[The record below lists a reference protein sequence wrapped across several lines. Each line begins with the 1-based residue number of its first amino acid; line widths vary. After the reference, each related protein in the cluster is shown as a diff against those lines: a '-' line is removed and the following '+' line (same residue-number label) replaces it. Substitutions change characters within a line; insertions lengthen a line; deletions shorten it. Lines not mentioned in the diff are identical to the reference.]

1 MKILYAASEVAPFA
15 KTGGLADVSAALPRH
30 LARRGHDVLLVAPLY
45 RRVRETVE
53 TTPIPGAQDLRLS
66 LGPHEVRVS
75 LHRAPL
81 PNSEVQVCFVRC
93 DALYGREGIYT
104 QDPDEHLRF
113 IVLTYAALTAC
124 QRLGFAPDIAHVHD
138 WQTALLP
145 LALRC
150 RYDWDGAIFGR
161 TKTVLT
167 IHNLAHQGAF
177 GAHVLPDTGLADS
190 AHLFHQDQLS
200 AGAISLLTTGILY
213 ADAITTVSPTYA
225 KEIQSPE
232 LGMGLDGLL
241 RERASTVVGVLN
253 GIDPT
258 EWDPATD
265 PLIPH
270 RFSRGDLD
278 GKERCKKALL
288 ESVGLPYHTGL
299 PLAGVVTRLTAQ
311 KGLELILE
319 VAPHFLAR
327 GRMQLVVLGS
337 GATHYEN
344 AFSQLQHRFPHQVCF
359 YRGFSNELAHLIE
372 AGSDMFLMPSRFE
385 PCGLNQLY
393 SLAYGTAPIVRA
405 TGGLRDSV
413 RPFDARTGE
422 GTGFVFEHFD
432 AQGLGWAL
440 DQALRTYR
448 NRPLWRRL
456 QDNAMAQDF
465 SWERRVRTYEELY
478 ERVREL

>member
-30 LARRGHDVLLVAPLY
+30 LARRGHEVLLVAPLY
-45 RRVRETVE
+45 RRVQAEL
-53 TTPIPGAQDLRLS
+53 TPVPEAQDIRLR
-66 LGPHEVRVS
+66 LGPHQVRVS

-81 PNSEVQVCFVRC
+81 PDSEVEVTFVRC
-93 DALYGREGIYT
+93 DDLYGRDGIYT
-104 QDPDEHLRF
+104 QDADEHLRF
-113 IVLTYAALTAC
+113 IVLTYAALEAC
-124 QRLGFAPDIAHVHD
+124 QRLGFSPDVAHVHD

-145 LALRC
+145 LALKC
-150 RYDWDGAIFGR
+150 RYDWDAARFGR

-200 AGAISLLTTGILY
+200 AGAISLLTTGLLY

-225 KEIQSPE
+225 KEIQTPE

-241 RERASTVVGVLN
+241 RERSSTVVGVLN

-265 PLIPH
+265 RLIPH
-270 RFSRGDLD
+270 RYRRGALD
-278 GKERCKKALL
+278 GKERNKKALL
-288 ESVGLPYHTGL
+288 QSMGLPYHHGL
-299 PLAGVVTRLTAQ
+299 PVAGVVTRLTAQ

-319 VAPHFLAR
+319 AAPHFLSR
-327 GRMQLVVLGS
+327 GEMQLVVLGS

-344 AFSQLQHRFPHQVCF
+344 AFAQLQHRFPRQVCF

-372 AGSDMFLMPSRFE
+372 AGADMFLMPSRFE
-385 PCGLNQLY
+385 PCGLNQMY
-393 SLAYGTAPIVRA
+393 SLAYGTPPVVRA
-405 TGGLRDSV
+405 TGGLKDSV
-413 RPFDARTGE
+413 RPFDPRTGE

-432 AQGLGWAL
+432 GQGLRWAL
-440 DQALRTYR
+440 GEALSVYR
-448 NRPLWRRL
+448 RPPLWRRL

-465 SWERRVRTYEELY
+465 SWERRVETYEALYRRVGEL
-478 ERVREL
+478 